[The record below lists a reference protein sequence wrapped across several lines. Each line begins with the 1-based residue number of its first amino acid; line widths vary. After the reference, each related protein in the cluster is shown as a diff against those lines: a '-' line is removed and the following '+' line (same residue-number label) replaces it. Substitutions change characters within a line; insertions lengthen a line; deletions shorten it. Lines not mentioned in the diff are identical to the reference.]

1 VQTGTRALIEHE
13 GIRPLEHAQ
22 GVPDEEDELDEEEPP
37 PEEEE
42 VELVQIIGC

>member
-1 VQTGTRALIEHE
+1 MQTGTRALIEHE

-22 GVPDEEDELDEEEPP
+22 GVPDEEEEEDP